1 MKVKVGLI
9 ALALLLS
16 AGAMAQHSKKKKAKE
31 PVKAE
36 VKAASKAVSTE
47 EVVAAT
53 TDENGA
59 FSAPEVMVM
68 DVCSEE
74 AVAPAS
80 NGVTGSLSQFK
91 PMKSIR
97 YDSRY
102 ETVESINDSY
112 DYYCERD
119 IKNKSEH
126 LGIVDKKGNVVLP
139 HLFGRSY
146 QNAGSSCV
154 MLNINSSYGVFNLNE
169 LRWSIPMEYAE
180 LANLGNGLFRAKKG
194 SKWGVID
201 SNNRVIVPFEWSE
214 IGSLSNLENYIR
226 VTQDAY
232 PNDLYG
238 VYSLVE
244 KRLVI
249 PCSYTSLYQLD
260 GQSYFSVSNGTKYNH
275 IDISNTPRFKTWYD
289 EISENSKGR
298 NCYIVK
304 NNGRYGVV
312 NDSERVVVPIEYL
325 EFNRYAF
332 SDGSHFARNKE
343 GKYGFIT
350 IDGRVTLPFQYDKMT
365 KSSGLDNMVAVQNG
379 RCGLVQVNDGMPYEI
394 TTCSYDDI
402 QGSNKV
408 FIVEKGG
415 KYGLLDSYGKP
426 ITEIKYRSLVALD
439 RSSSNGGL
447 YVAQTDDRFDL
458 ISESGRVINSE
469 PYAEII
475 PIVKGERASYYE
487 PKYTYLKA
495 KTKSGKYQIIDKVG
509 ATNSKTLFDDITSEN
524 GNLFIVKSKDRYGLY
539 SLLDQK
545 LVVEYEFDSIV
556 MSKEG
561 YIGFNGKK
569 ITILVVKSG
578 EVTKIETVK

>member
-16 AGAMAQHSKKKKAKE
+16 AGAMAQHSKKKKKAKE

-36 VKAASKAVSTE
+36 VKAVSTDEVMAVSTD
-47 EVVAAT
+47 EVLEVA
-53 TDENGA
+53 
-59 FSAPEVMVM
+59 
-68 DVCSEE
+68 VCSEE
-74 AVAPAS
+74 SVSSAGNAAS
-80 NGVTGSLSQFK
+80 GSLLQFK
-91 PMKSIR
+91 PLKSIR

-102 ETVESINDSY
+102 ETLGSINDSY

-119 IKNKSEH
+119 INNKSEH

-146 QNAGSSCV
+146 QNVGSSSV
-154 MLNINSSYGVFNLNE
+154 MLYINSSYGVFNLDE
-169 LRWSIPMEYAE
+169 LRWSIPMEYDK
-180 LANLGNGLFRAKKG
+180 LANLDNGLFRAKKG
-194 SKWGVID
+194 GKWGVVDI
-201 SNNRVIVPFEWSE
+201 NNRVIVPFEWSD
-214 IGSLSNLENYIR
+214 ISSLSNLENYIR

-232 PNDLYG
+232 PDDLYG

-249 PCSYTSLYQLD
+249 PCAYTRLSQLD
-260 GQSYFSVSNGTKYNH
+260 GQSYFSVSKGTKSNH
-275 IDISNTPRFKTWYD
+275 VDISNTPRFKTWYD

-298 NCYIVK
+298 NYYIVK

-439 RSSSNGGL
+439 KSSSNGGL

-469 PYAEII
+469 PYTEIT
-475 PIVKGERASYYE
+475 PIVKSERASYYE
-487 PKYTYLKA
+487 SKYTYLKA
-495 KTKSGKYQIIDKVG
+495 KTKGGKYQIIDKVG

-524 GNLFIVKSKDRYGLY
+524 GNIFIVKSKNKYGLY
-539 SLLDQK
+539 SLLDHTQ
-545 LVVEYEFDSIV
+545 VADFEFDSIV
-556 MSKEG
+556 KSKEG

-569 ITILVVKSG
+569 ITILVVISG
-578 EVTKIETVK
+578 KVTKIETVK

>member
-1 MKVKVGLI
+1 
-9 ALALLLS
+9 
-16 AGAMAQHSKKKKAKE
+16 MAQHGKKKKAKE

-36 VKAASKAVSTE
+36 VKAKDENMAVSTDANMAVSTD
-47 EVVAAT
+47 EVV
-53 TDENGA
+53 
-59 FSAPEVMVM
+59 EVA
-68 DVCSEE
+68 VCSEE
-74 AVAPAS
+74 SVAAVGS
-80 NGVTGSLSQFK
+80 ETSGSLSQFK
-91 PMKSIR
+91 PLKSIR
-97 YDSRY
+97 YDNRY
-102 ETVESINDSY
+102 ETFESINDSY

-146 QNAGSSCV
+146 RSVGSSCV
-154 MLNINSSYGVFNLNE
+154 MLSINGSYGVFNLDE
-169 LRWSIPMEYAE
+169 LRWSIPMEYSD
-180 LANLGNGLFRAKKG
+180 LASLSNGLFRAKKG

-214 IGSLSNLENYIR
+214 ISSLSNLENYIR

-249 PCSYTSLYQLD
+249 PCAYTNLYQLD
-260 GQSYFSVSNGTKYNH
+260 GQNYFSVSNGTKYNH
-275 IDISNTPRFKTWYD
+275 VDISNTSRFKTWYD

-298 NCYIVK
+298 NFYIVK
-304 NNGRYGVV
+304 NDGRYGVV

-332 SDGSHFARNKE
+332 SDGSHLARNKE

-350 IDGRVTLPFQYDKMT
+350 IDGRVTLPFQYDKLT
-365 KSSGLDNMVAVQNG
+365 KSSGLDNMVAMQNG

-402 QGSNKV
+402 QGNSKV

-426 ITEIKYRSLVALD
+426 VTEIKYRSLVALD

-447 YVAQTDDRFDL
+447 YVAQTEDRFDL
-458 ISESGRVINSE
+458 ISESGRVVNSE
-469 PYAEII
+469 PYAEIT
-475 PIVKGERASYYE
+475 PIVKGERSSYYE

-495 KTKSGKYQIIDKVG
+495 KAKGGKYQIIDKVG
-509 ATNSKTLFDDITSEN
+509 ATNSKPLFDDIISEN
-524 GNLFIVKSKDRYGLY
+524 GNLFIVKSKNKCGLY
-539 SLLDQK
+539 SLLDHTQ
-545 LVVEYEFDSIV
+545 VADYEFDSIIK
-556 MSKEG
+556 SKEG
-561 YIGFNGKK
+561 YVGFNGKK
-569 ITILVVKSG
+569 ITILVVNSG
-578 EVTKIETVK
+578 KVTKIETVK